1 GEFAIRLFRPVL
13 PMLADTA
20 ATPAEALERLGRAA
34 FEFKLDGARI
44 QVHKG
49 GAEVKVFSRRLNDVT
64 AAVPEVVE
72 AVRALPSRELIL
84 DGEVIALRSDGAPHA
99 FQTTMSRFG
108 RRLEVDQQRGEVPLT
123 PFFFDLLFLDG
134 KSLLDLTQEQ
144 RHEFLRRSLPPQLLV
159 TRTVTAEPVDA
170 QAFLDRALA
179 QGHEGVMVKALDA
192 RYEAGQRGQRWFKIK
207 PVLTLDLVVLA
218 AEWGNGRRRGWL
230 SNLHLGARDPAGG
243 WVMLGKTFKGMTD
256 VLLAWQTRELL
267 ARETRRDGYTVHVRP
282 ELVVEIAF
290 NDLQES

>member
-1 GEFAIRLFRPVL
+1 
-13 PMLADTA
+13 
-20 ATPAEALERLGRAA
+20 
-34 FEFKLDGARI
+34 
-44 QVHKG
+44 
-49 GAEVKVFSRRLNDVT
+49 
-64 AAVPEVVE
+64 
-72 AVRALPSRELIL
+72 
-84 DGEVIALRSDGAPHA
+84 
-99 FQTTMSRFG
+99 MSRFG

-230 SNLHLGARDPAGG
+230 SNLHLGARDAASGEF
-243 WVMLGKTFKGMTD
+243 VMLGKTFKGMTD
-256 VLLAWQTRELL
+256 DAFAGTRS
-267 ARETRRDGYTVHVRP
+267 APR
-282 ELVVEIAF
+282 
-290 NDLQES
+290 